1 MPLFFLEL
9 KRWLLILVSKA
20 SVPSAAS
27 ISSLKRWRGDH
38 ITPWSQGG
46 HTTPDNLQMLCKN
59 CNRLKSDK

>member
-1 MPLFFLEL
+1 MLCFCPKCGKHFEFEE
-9 KRWLLILVSKA
+9 IE
-20 SVPSAAS
+20 
-27 ISSLKRWRGDH
+27 GDH